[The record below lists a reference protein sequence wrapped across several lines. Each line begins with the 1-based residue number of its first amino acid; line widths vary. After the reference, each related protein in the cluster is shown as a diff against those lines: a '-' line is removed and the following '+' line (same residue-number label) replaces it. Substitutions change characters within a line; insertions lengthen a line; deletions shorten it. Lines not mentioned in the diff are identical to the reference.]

1 MGGFAEM
8 YSQEKGRGLQKVSL
22 ALGGEQK
29 WDDTSGGGGLGEPLP
44 GPGTRVGWQRG
55 AVTECGGEMGL

>member
-29 WDDTSGGGGLGEPLP
+29 WDDTSGGGGWESPCLVLAP
-44 GPGTRVGWQRG
+44 GSDGRG
-55 AVTECGGEMGL
+55 GQ